1 MLEEIANSEYKN
13 SNCITFDLDENS
25 CSLQFHEMS
34 SEHNMC
40 SFEENIEFEEKKNE
54 FYYRPSNDFSEKST
68 NYKAN
73 KFENCFCENLYSP
86 KNLANE
92 DTDDDSLINFYSYEK
107 IQEIFAKNENF
118 SQISQKFHKNGNIY
132 EAEEKLCK
140 RKRKREDKDNNCI
153 INEYTQEEKRTKR
166 GRKTKIN
173 ENREEHNKMS
183 SDNIIKKVK
192 SKLFFYLFQFLNKML
207 GKTDKDKQPKLVKL
221 DYKYINQLKV
231 DIDIKYLQMP
241 LKDLASLEI
250 SSKFSKRPSDAN
262 KQFIENV
269 IDKTEP
275 VEDYDTILFVFNM
288 TFGEWLDLFTCKKDI
303 NELKDQYKE
312 IKNVN
317 FDKIWQN
324 ISCVKELLEE
334 MIENNDE
341 QYFSF
346 FTFYLYNY
354 ERWFSIKTA
363 RNRKSQSD

>member
-68 NYKAN
+68 SNKTN

-132 EAEEKLCK
+132 EAEDKLCK

-207 GKTDKDKQPKLVKL
+207 GKADKDKQPKLVKL
-221 DYKYINQLKV
+221 DYKYINQLNK
-231 DIDIKYLQMP
+231 DIDIKYLRMP

-262 KQFIENV
+262 QQFIEKV
-269 IDKTEP
+269 IDKTES
-275 VEDYDTILFVFNM
+275 VDDYDTILFVFNM

-334 MIENNDE
+334 MIENIILVLLLFIYIIMKDG
-341 QYFSF
+341 F
-346 FTFYLYNY
+346 L
-354 ERWFSIKTA
+354 
-363 RNRKSQSD
+363 